1 MVGVLWAV
9 IGILLLIVVILLIKL
24 QILHRAAGELAE
36 DFAGRLATDTNTLI
50 DLSTRDRYMRKLAT
64 SINEQLRLLRKQRL
78 QYLNGDRE
86 LKEAVTNIS
95 HDLRTPLTAICGY
108 LDLLE
113 QEEKSEAVTRYLSMI
128 ANRTQAL
135 KQLTEELFRYSV
147 ILSTANDMNLEA
159 VNINGVLEESV
170 AAFYAALT
178 ERGITPTIQISE
190 KRIVRQL
197 NRAAL
202 SRVFSNI
209 LSNVLKYSDGDLDIS
224 LCETGEITFTN
235 AASKLDKVQVGKLFD
250 RFFSVEAAGNSTG
263 LGLAI
268 SKTLVEQMNGAITA
282 QYENSQL
289 SICIAFPECG

>member
-1 MVGVLWAV
+1 MFLPWVLC
-9 IGILLLIVVILLIKL
+9 GSLLIIILALCAKL
-24 QILHRAAGELAE
+24 WLLQKSMDEICTELME
-36 DFAGRLATDTNTLI
+36 HLSQDTNTLLLI
-50 DLSTRDRYMRKLAT
+50 SSRDRHVRRLAAEL
-64 SINEQLRLLRKQRL
+64 NGQLRLLRKQRL

-113 QEEKSEAVTRYLSMI
+113 REEKSEAATRYLSLI
-128 ANRTQAL
+128 ENRVQAL

-178 ERGITPTIQISE
+178 ERGITPTIQMPE

-209 LSNVLKYSDGDLDIS
+209 LGNVLKYSDGDLDIS
-224 LCETGEITFTN
+224 LRETGEITFTN
-235 AASKLDKVQVGKLFD
+235 AASKLDEVQVEKLFD
-250 RFFSVEAAGNSTG
+250 RFFSVEAARNSTG

-289 SICIAFPECG
+289 SICIAFSECG

>member
-1 MVGVLWAV
+1 MFLPWVLC
-9 IGILLLIVVILLIKL
+9 GILLIIILALCAKL
-24 QILHRAAGELAE
+24 WLLQKSMDEICTELME
-36 DFAGRLATDTNTLI
+36 HLSQDTNTLLLI
-50 DLSTRDRYMRKLAT
+50 SSRDRHVRRLAAEL
-64 SINEQLRLLRKQRL
+64 NGQLRLLRKQRL

-268 SKTLVEQMNGAITA
+268 SKTLVERMNGAITA

>member
-1 MVGVLWAV
+1 MFLPWVLC
-9 IGILLLIVVILLIKL
+9 GILLIIILALCAKL
-24 QILHRAAGELAE
+24 WLLQKSMDEICTELME
-36 DFAGRLATDTNTLI
+36 HLSQDTNTLLLI
-50 DLSTRDRYMRKLAT
+50 SSRDRHVRRLAAEL
-64 SINEQLRLLRKQRL
+64 NGQLRLLRKQRL

-224 LCETGEITFTN
+224 LCETGEVTFTN